1 MSPAKSQPPLGS
13 HTGAMQQPTMTQPSS
28 QIHQPHPRQPPRPKR
43 TGVDIEEDKV
53 WVGFY
58 EEVRSDAAIAKEI
71 KSLLDDDHTMRQSRQ
86 GLYLMCQRKLRLEKE
101 RQARND
107 RIGHFVRGLFTSVFV
122 DFPKALRQA
131 TRNGGDI
138 AVACLPELPDDPAQQ
153 QVQRLT
159 TQPKYK
165 QAQEAFVQQGGTAP
179 AEGQAND
186 ESESPRAVRPPAR
199 L

>member
-1 MSPAKSQPPLGS
+1 MPPAKPQSPLGS
-13 HTGAMQQPTMTQPSS
+13 HTNATQQHSMTQSS
-28 QIHQPHPRQPPRPKR
+28 SNSPQPHPRQPPRPKR

-53 WVGFY
+53 WIGFY
-58 EEVRSDAAIAKEI
+58 EEVRGDAAIAKEI
-71 KSLLDDDHTMRQSRQ
+71 KTLLDDDLAMKQNRQ

-107 RIGHFVRGLFTSVFV
+107 RIGRFVRRLFTSVFV
-122 DFPKALRQA
+122 DFPNALRQA

-159 TQPKYK
+159 ERPKYK
-165 QAQEAFVQQGGTAP
+165 QAQEAFVQQSTSAQVAGQVSDETESHRTA
-179 AEGQAND
+179 
-186 ESESPRAVRPPAR
+186 
-199 L
+199 

>member
-1 MSPAKSQPPLGS
+1 MPPAKPQSPLGP
-13 HTGAMQQPTMTQPSS
+13 HPNATQQHSMTQPSS
-28 QIHQPHPRQPPRPKR
+28 NSPQPHPRQPPRPKR

-53 WVGFY
+53 WIGFY
-58 EEVRSDAAIAKEI
+58 EEVRGDAAIAKEI
-71 KSLLDDDHTMRQSRQ
+71 KTLLDDDLAMKQTRQ

-107 RIGHFVRGLFTSVFV
+107 RIGRFVRRLFTSIFV
-122 DFPKALRQA
+122 DFPNALRQA

-165 QAQEAFVQQGGTAP
+165 QAQEAFVQQGASAP
-179 AEGQAND
+179 VAGQVND
-186 ESESPRAVRPPAR
+186 ETESHRTA
-199 L
+199 

>member
-1 MSPAKSQPPLGS
+1 MPPAKSQPALGS
-13 HTGAMQQPTMTQPSS
+13 HANAMQQQSMTQPSS
-28 QIHQPHPRQPPRPKR
+28 MSPQPHPKQPQRPRR

-58 EEVRSDAAIAKEI
+58 EEVRGDAAIAKEI
-71 KSLLDDDHTMRQSRQ
+71 KTLLDDDPNMKHSRQ

-107 RIGHFVRGLFTSVFV
+107 RIGHFVRGLFTAVFI
-122 DFPKALRQA
+122 DFPNALRQA

-138 AVACLPELPDDPAQQ
+138 AVACLPEVPNDPAQQ

-159 TQPKYK
+159 AQPKYK
-165 QAQEAFVQQGGTAP
+165 QAHEAFVQEGGLAP
-179 AEGQAND
+179 AAGQAGD
-186 ESESPRAVRPPAR
+186 ETDSQRTA
-199 L
+199 